1 MLVFLARFDY
11 YEGELKRKD
20 LIMTIFK
27 EQLKT
32 FRAAKQL
39 SQDDLAKKL
48 YISRQAI
55 SKWENGDATPDIE
68 NLVKLADILE
78 VSLDQLVKGD
88 QKVPSQE
95 NKIEDDLHLLNNRE
109 YTINPETGKYEKRDG
124 LTILLALFSEYW
136 WLIFFAPLIISF
148 LKLFFNLF

>member
-1 MLVFLARFDY
+1 MLVFLARFGY

-39 SQDDLAKKL
+39 SQDDLAKQL

-88 QKVPSQE
+88 QKVSSQE
-95 NKIEDDLHLLNNRE
+95 NEIEDDLQLLNNRE
-109 YTINPETGKYEKRDG
+109 I
-124 LTILLALFSEYW
+124 
-136 WLIFFAPLIISF
+136 
-148 LKLFFNLF
+148 